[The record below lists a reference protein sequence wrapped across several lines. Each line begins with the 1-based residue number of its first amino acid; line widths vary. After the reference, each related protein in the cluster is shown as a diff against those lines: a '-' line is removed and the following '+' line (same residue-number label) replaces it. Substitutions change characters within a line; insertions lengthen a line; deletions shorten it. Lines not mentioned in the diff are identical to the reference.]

1 VNLAKLGIMI
11 EGQQGVTWDHWT
23 YLIDK
28 AEDLGFES
36 LWRSD
41 HLLSLSGG
49 TDSEVLAFWPS
60 LTVAATRSR
69 RILFGQL
76 VSPITFRDP
85 MNLARNA
92 VGLDLLSEGRFVLG
106 VGAGWNEREHVAF
119 GIPFPPVGQR
129 MDMLDEAIQVI
140 KLLWTGEPVSFA
152 GKHFRLQD
160 AQARPTPSR
169 PSGVP
174 LIVAGKGEK
183 RLLRIVA
190 KYADE
195 WNYTGQMGE
204 TYRDKMDVVAK
215 HCAAEQRDPASL
227 KRSWMGGHLIA
238 RDSEELRRRSERARA
253 HDARLQGFSVE
264 EVPNQL
270 RERGLLVGTPDE
282 IVAEI
287 KAREAMGVERF
298 MLQTL
303 DLDDLGVLDT
313 IAREILPRV

>member
-1 VNLAKLGIMI
+1 MKLGIMI
-11 EGQQGVTWDHWT
+11 ESQEGVGWNEWKNIVQWT
-23 YLIDK
+23 
-28 AEDLGFES
+28 EDLGFES

-41 HLLSLSGG
+41 HLLALSGA
-49 TDSEVLAFWPS
+49 TDSEVLSFWPS
-60 LTVAATRSR
+60 LTVVATRSR
-69 RILFGQL
+69 RIRFGQL
-76 VSPITFRDP
+76 VSPVSFRDP

-140 KLLWTGEPVSFA
+140 KLLWTGDPVSFA

-174 LIVAGKGEK
+174 LIVAGKGEQ
-183 RLLRIVA
+183 RLLRMVA

-195 WNYTGQMGE
+195 WNYTGPMGE
-204 TYRDKMDVVAK
+204 TYQGKADVLAK
-215 HCAAEQRDPASL
+215 HCAAVQREPASIM
-227 KRSWMGGHLIA
+227 RSWMGGYMIA
-238 RDSEELRRRSERARA
+238 RDAADLRRRSEKALAR
-253 HDARLQGFSVE
+253 DARLQGVSVE
-264 EVPNQL
+264 DVPAQL
-270 RERGLLVGTPDE
+270 RERGMLVGTPDDV
-282 IVAEI
+282 ITEI
-287 KAREAMGVERF
+287 KAREAMGIERF

-303 DLDDLGVLDT
+303 DLEDLGVLDT
-313 IAREILPRV
+313 IAQEILPRV